1 MIAIVDYGMGNL
13 RSVEKAFEKLGV
25 PTCVTSTPEEVA
37 GANAVVVPG
46 VGAFG
51 DAMHELEKRNLT
63 AVVTD
68 QAARGIPLLGICLG
82 QQVFFEESE
91 ESPGIRGLG
100 LLSGKVKRF
109 PKMGLKVPH
118 MGWNSLTIREG
129 SRLFDGIPDGS
140 FFYFVHSYYVE
151 AQASECI
158 AAWCEYGI
166 RFTAAVEKDNIFGVQ
181 FHPEKSQKV
190 GLQVLANFARIAGI
204 KVERPAI

>member
-82 QQVFFEESE
+82 LQVFFEESE

-118 MGWNSLTIREG
+118 MGWNSLTIREA
-129 SRLFDGIPDGS
+129 SRLFDGIPEGS

-151 AQASECI
+151 PLASECT